1 MLQQLGITPA
11 STDPLVATVFALEG
25 KAIGG
30 DAVVLMGGMRNFGAG
45 DIDLGN
51 VRASLEREVQVNMQP
66 SQFESAAPNSIP
78 VDAARQA
85 LSDMGV
91 AELPPTITSSQQAT
105 QILEGTSRLTPAQIQ
120 EFLTRVG
127 IHH

>member
-1 MLQQLGITPA
+1 
-11 STDPLVATVFALEG
+11 
-25 KAIGG
+25 
-30 DAVVLMGGMRNFGAG
+30 MRNFGAG

-105 QILEGTSRLTPAQIQ
+105 QILEATSRLAPAQIQ